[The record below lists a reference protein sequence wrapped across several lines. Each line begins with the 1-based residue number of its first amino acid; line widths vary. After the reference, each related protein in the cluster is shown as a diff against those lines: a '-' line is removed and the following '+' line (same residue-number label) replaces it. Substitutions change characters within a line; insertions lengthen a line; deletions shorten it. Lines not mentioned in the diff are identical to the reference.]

1 MLWKVNLKERTREGQ
16 TIRECVGYVQTGDND
31 SSKIAWNVAVD
42 KYFPL
47 ETISVAPIK
56 KSL

>member
-1 MLWKVNLKERTREGQ
+1 MLWKVNLKERTIEGK
-16 TIRECVGYVQTGDND
+16 TIRESIGYVQTDDND
-31 SSKIAWNVAVD
+31 SSKIAWNIAVD

-47 ETISVAPIK
+47 ETISVTPIK